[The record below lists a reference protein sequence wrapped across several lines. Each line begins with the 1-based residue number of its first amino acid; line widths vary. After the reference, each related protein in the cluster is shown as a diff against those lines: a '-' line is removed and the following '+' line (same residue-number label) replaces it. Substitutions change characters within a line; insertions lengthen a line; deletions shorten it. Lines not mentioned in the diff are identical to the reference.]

1 MQFSLSAFTEW
12 VCAMQAQKPF
22 GYQTLFKLLEQ
33 SYGIRQ
39 FLLVENR
46 DGPSSL
52 EHKTHRQPFPFACRN
67 LDYDLVKAFFSE
79 HPDPFCR
86 AMPPKALLEKDMVTL
101 EEAPPGDPAA
111 QAAYRQ
117 FLKRAGA
124 SQELCLY
131 LQEDGRYLAALSIF
145 PERPLSDSEREIF
158 KSTGRCIA
166 QQYVLEKRQRTEQQK
181 CFHEFFDGVHIG
193 VAVLDQ
199 EMKILDQ
206 NRTFSDFC
214 EIIVHNGSFDTD
226 TGNGAPF
233 CAKEKNYAQCVID
246 HLGANLILKPERI
259 KIDCLL
265 YNYRVYVKPIA
276 FREMFGGLRTAMC
289 VYLTEYRK
297 IRDQWVLATLNTLTP
312 REREILTMMAY
323 GYDNREIEQRCFISP
338 NTIKTH
344 QRNIY
349 QKFNVANKT
358 ELISK
363 LYLMSYR
370 HK

>member
-1 MQFSLSAFTEW
+1 M
-12 VCAMQAQKPF
+12 
-22 GYQTLFKLLEQ
+22 
-33 SYGIRQ
+33 
-39 FLLVENR
+39 
-46 DGPSSL
+46 
-52 EHKTHRQPFPFACRN
+52 
-67 LDYDLVKAFFSE
+67 
-79 HPDPFCR
+79 
-86 AMPPKALLEKDMVTL
+86 
-101 EEAPPGDPAA
+101 
-111 QAAYRQ
+111 
-117 FLKRAGA
+117 
-124 SQELCLY
+124 
-131 LQEDGRYLAALSIF
+131 SIF

-166 QQYVLEKRQRTEQQK
+166 QQYVLEKRRRTEQQK

-226 TGNGAPF
+226 TGDSVPF

-289 VYLTEYRK
+289 VYLTEYQK
-297 IRDQWVLATLNTLTP
+297 IRDQWVLATLDTLTP